1 MITVQDSEAI
11 PADELKMILRR
22 ALNTLEPNKMPPW
35 ALKAADTL
43 DRGEQV
49 VIYVKRREPEPQ
61 GFNSGDL
68 VAAMMRDGAGS

>member
-22 ALNTLEPNKMPPW
+22 ALNTLEPVKTPAW
-35 ALKAADTL
+35 ALKAADAL

-49 VIYVKRREPEPQ
+49 VIYVKRTESAPQ